1 MKKTLE
7 KLRPIIFELF
17 DHLHQNPELS
27 WKEVKTTSYIADFLK
42 RNGCNVSTFTV
53 HTGVVGELGE
63 GSLTVGV
70 RADMDSL
77 WQEVNGTF
85 QANHS
90 CGHDAHMTMV
100 LGMLLLLN
108 ELKIELPGRLKLI
121 FQPAEEMGDGAL
133 KMIEKQVIDDIDFLY
148 GVHLRPIQELSM
160 GTASPGIIHG
170 AAETV
175 SGRIISFDAH
185 GARPDLGVNAIE
197 VIAAIIEQLKGI
209 RLNPLD
215 SFSVKMTQVSAGGEN
230 KNVIPGF
237 AQFHLDLRAQKNE
250 TMNELVR
257 KVEHILQHIASLF
270 EAKIE
275 FEHQEKVYAAVV
287 NKEAQKIMAHAIVKT
302 LGDENVMPP
311 VITPGAEDF
320 HFYTKERPHLKA
332 AMLGLG
338 CDLAPG
344 LHHQNMKFNREALLD
359 GIEILT
365 RTVLET
371 FEQNYLSILKNE
383 K

>member
-7 KLRPIIFELF
+7 KLSPIIFELF
-17 DHLHQNPELS
+17 EHFHQNPEVS
-27 WKEVKTTSYIADFLK
+27 WKEVNTTSFIANFLK
-42 RNGCNVSTFTV
+42 SNGCEVRTFPD
-53 HTGVVGELGE
+53 HTGVVGELGN
-63 GSLTVGV
+63 GPLTVGV

-77 WQEVNGTF
+77 WQEVNGRF

-100 LGMLLLLN
+100 LGTLLLLK
-108 ELKIELPGRLKLI
+108 EMQLELPGRLKLI
-121 FQPAEEMGDGAL
+121 FQPAEEVGDGAL

-175 SGRIISFDAH
+175 SAKIIGFDAH

-197 VIAAIIEQLKGI
+197 VVSAIVEQLKGI
-209 RLNPLD
+209 RLNPFD
-215 SFSVKMTQVSAGGEN
+215 SFSVKMTQVSAGGDN
-230 KNVIPGF
+230 TNVIPGS

-250 TMNELVR
+250 TMDMLVQ
-257 KVEHILQHIASLF
+257 KVDHILQQVASLF
-270 EAKIE
+270 EVKIE
-275 FEHQEKVYAAVV
+275 FEHKEKVYAAVV
-287 NKEAQKIMAHAIVKT
+287 NPKAQKIMAKAIAEVI
-302 LGDENVMPP
+302 GDENVMPA

-344 LHHQNMKFNREALLD
+344 LHHPNMSFNRDALLN

-365 RTVLET
+365 RTVLAT
-371 FEQNYLSILKNE
+371 FKQN
-383 K
+383 

>member
-7 KLRPIIFELF
+7 KLKPIIFEVF
-17 DHLHQNPELS
+17 DYLHQNPEIS
-27 WKEVKTTSYIADFLK
+27 WKEVNTTNYIAEFLK
-42 RNGCNVSTFTV
+42 SNGCEIKTFPD
-53 HTGVVGELGE
+53 HTGVVGELGN
-63 GSLTVGV
+63 GSFTVGV

-100 LGMLLLLN
+100 LGTLLLLK
-108 ELKIELPGRLKLI
+108 EMQVDLPGQLKLI
-121 FQPAEEMGDGAL
+121 FQPAEEVGNGAL
-133 KMIEKQVIDDIDFLY
+133 KMIEKQVIDDLDFLY

-175 SGRIISFDAH
+175 SAKIIGFDTH

-197 VIAAIIEQLKGI
+197 VVSAIVEQLKGI
-209 RLNPLD
+209 RLNPFD
-215 SFSVKMTQVSAGGEN
+215 SFSVKMTQFNAGGEN
-230 KNVIPGF
+230 KNVIPGS

-250 TMNELVR
+250 TMTELVR
-257 KVEHILQHIASLF
+257 KVEHILLHVASLF
-270 EAKIE
+270 GVKIE
-275 FEHQEKVYAAVV
+275 FDHQEKVYAAVV
-287 NKEAQKIMAHAIVKT
+287 HPEAQRIMAKAIAESI
-302 LGDENVMPP
+302 GEGNVMPP
-311 VITPGAEDF
+311 VVTPGAEDF

-344 LHHQNMKFNREALLD
+344 LHHPNMSFNREALLD
-359 GIEILT
+359 GIEIIT
-365 RTVLET
+365 RTVLAT
-371 FEQNYLSILKNE
+371 FEQKLTSFYQ
-383 K
+383 

>member
-1 MKKTLE
+1 MRNTIKKLTS
-7 KLRPIIFELF
+7 IIFEIF
-17 DHLHQNPELS
+17 DHLHQNPEVS
-27 WKEVKTTSYIADFLK
+27 WKEVNTTRYIVEFLK
-42 RNGCNVSTFTV
+42 SNGCQVTTFPD
-53 HTGVVGELGE
+53 HTGVVGELGND
-63 GSLTVGV
+63 GSMTVGV

-85 QANHS
+85 RANHS

-100 LGMLLLLN
+100 MGMMLLLN
-108 ELKIELPGRLKLI
+108 EMQIQLPGRLKLI
-121 FQPAEEMGDGAL
+121 FQPAEEVGNGAL
-133 KMIEKQVIDDIDFLY
+133 KMIEKQVMDDIDFLY

-175 SGRIISFDAH
+175 SAKIIGFDAH

-197 VIAAIIEQLKGI
+197 VVSAIVEQLKGI
-209 RLNPLD
+209 RLNPFD
-215 SFSVKMTQVSAGGEN
+215 SFSVKMTQVSAGSEN
-230 KNVIPGF
+230 TNVIPGS

-250 TMNELVR
+250 TMDVLVR
-257 KVEHILQHIASLF
+257 KVDHILHQIASLF
-270 EAKIE
+270 EVKIE
-275 FEHQEKVYAAVV
+275 FEHKEKVYAAVV
-287 NKEAQKIMAHAIVKT
+287 NPEAQKIMAQAIAET
-302 LGDENVMPP
+302 IGAENVMPA

-320 HFYTKERPHLKA
+320 HFYTKERPYLKA

-344 LHHQNMKFNREALLD
+344 LHHPNMSFNRKALLD

-371 FEQNYLSILKNE
+371 FNSFD
-383 K
+383 

>member
-7 KLRPIIFELF
+7 KLSPIIFELF
-17 DHLHQNPELS
+17 EHLHQNPEVS
-27 WKEVKTTSYIADFLK
+27 WKEVNTTSFIANFLK
-42 RNGCNVSTFTV
+42 SNGCEVRTFPD
-53 HTGVVGELGE
+53 HTGVIGELGN
-63 GSLTVGV
+63 GPLTVGV

-77 WQEVNGTF
+77 WQEVNGRF

-100 LGMLLLLN
+100 LGTLLLLK
-108 ELKIELPGRLKLI
+108 EMQLELPGRLKLI
-121 FQPAEEMGDGAL
+121 FQPAEEVGDGAL

-148 GVHLRPIQELSM
+148 GVHLRPIQELTM

-175 SGRIISFDAH
+175 SAKIIGFDAH

-197 VIAAIIEQLKGI
+197 VISAIVEQLKGI
-209 RLNPLD
+209 RLNPFD
-215 SFSVKMTQVSAGGEN
+215 SFSVKMTQVSAGGDN
-230 KNVIPGF
+230 TNVIPGS

-250 TMNELVR
+250 TMDRLVQ
-257 KVEHILQHIASLF
+257 KVDHILQQVASLF
-270 EAKIE
+270 EVKIE
-275 FEHQEKVYAAVV
+275 FEHKEKVYAAVV
-287 NKEAQKIMAHAIVKT
+287 NPKAQKIMAKAIAEVI
-302 LGDENVMPP
+302 GAENVMPA

-344 LHHQNMKFNREALLD
+344 LHHPYMSFNRDALLN

-365 RTVLET
+365 RTVLAT
-371 FEQNYLSILKNE
+371 FKQN
-383 K
+383 

>member
-7 KLRPIIFELF
+7 KLSPIIFELF
-17 DHLHQNPELS
+17 EHLHQNPEVS
-27 WKEVKTTSYIADFLK
+27 WKEVNTTSFIANFLK
-42 RNGCNVSTFTV
+42 SNGWEVRTFPD
-53 HTGVVGELGE
+53 HTGVIGELGN
-63 GSLTVGV
+63 GPLTVGV

-77 WQEVNGTF
+77 WQEVNGRF

-100 LGMLLLLN
+100 LGTLLLLK
-108 ELKIELPGRLKLI
+108 EMQLELPGRLKLI
-121 FQPAEEMGDGAL
+121 FQPAEEVGDGAL

-175 SGRIISFDAH
+175 SAKIIGFDAH

-197 VIAAIIEQLKGI
+197 VVSAIVEQLKGI
-209 RLNPLD
+209 RLNPFE
-215 SFSVKMTQVSAGGEN
+215 SFSVKMTQVSAGGDN
-230 KNVIPGF
+230 TNVIPGS

-250 TMNELVR
+250 TMDMLVQ
-257 KVEHILQHIASLF
+257 KVDHILQQVASLF
-270 EAKIE
+270 EVKIE
-275 FEHQEKVYAAVV
+275 FEHKEKVYAAVV
-287 NKEAQKIMAHAIVKT
+287 NPEAQKIMAKAIAESI
-302 LGDENVMPP
+302 GAENVIPA

-320 HFYTKERPHLKA
+320 HFYTKERPDLKA

-344 LHHQNMKFNREALLD
+344 LHHPYMSFNRDALLN

-365 RTVLET
+365 RTVLAT
-371 FEQNYLSILKNE
+371 FEQY
-383 K
+383 

>member
-7 KLRPIIFELF
+7 KLSPIIFELF
-17 DHLHQNPELS
+17 EHLHQNPEVS
-27 WKEVKTTSYIADFLK
+27 WKEVNTTSFIANFLK
-42 RNGCNVSTFTV
+42 SNGCEVRTFPD
-53 HTGVVGELGE
+53 HTGVVGELGN
-63 GSLTVGV
+63 GPLTIGV

-77 WQEVNGTF
+77 WQEVNGRF

-100 LGMLLLLN
+100 LGTLLLLK
-108 ELKIELPGRLKLI
+108 EMQLELPGRLKLI
-121 FQPAEEMGDGAL
+121 FQPAEEVGDGAL

-148 GVHLRPIQELSM
+148 GVHLRPIQELTM

-175 SGRIISFDAH
+175 SAKIIGFDAH

-197 VIAAIIEQLKGI
+197 VVSAIVEQLKGI
-209 RLNPLD
+209 RLNPFV
-215 SFSVKMTQVSAGGEN
+215 SFSVKMTQVSAGGDN
-230 KNVIPGF
+230 TNVIPGS

-250 TMNELVR
+250 TMDMLVQ
-257 KVEHILQHIASLF
+257 KVDHILQQVASLF
-270 EAKIE
+270 EVKIE
-275 FEHQEKVYAAVV
+275 FEHKEKVYAAVV
-287 NKEAQKIMAHAIVKT
+287 NPKAQKIMAKAIAEVI
-302 LGDENVMPP
+302 GAENVMPA

-344 LHHQNMKFNREALLD
+344 LHHPYMSFNRDALLN

-365 RTVLET
+365 RTVLAT
-371 FEQNYLSILKNE
+371 FKQN
-383 K
+383 

>member
-7 KLRPIIFELF
+7 KLSPIIFELF
-17 DHLHQNPELS
+17 EHLHQNPEVS
-27 WKEVKTTSYIADFLK
+27 WKEVNTTSFIANFLK
-42 RNGCNVSTFTV
+42 SNGWEVRTFPD
-53 HTGVVGELGE
+53 HTGVIGELGN
-63 GSLTVGV
+63 GPLTVGV

-77 WQEVNGTF
+77 WQEVNGRF

-100 LGMLLLLN
+100 LGTLLLLK
-108 ELKIELPGRLKLI
+108 EMQLELPGRLKLI
-121 FQPAEEMGDGAL
+121 FQPAEEVGDGAL

-175 SGRIISFDAH
+175 SAKIIGFDAH

-197 VIAAIIEQLKGI
+197 VVSAIVEQLKGI
-209 RLNPLD
+209 RLNPFE
-215 SFSVKMTQVSAGGEN
+215 SFSVKMTQVSAGGDN
-230 KNVIPGF
+230 TNVIPGS

-250 TMNELVR
+250 TMDMLVQ
-257 KVEHILQHIASLF
+257 KVDHILQQVASLF
-270 EAKIE
+270 EVKIE
-275 FEHQEKVYAAVV
+275 FEHKEKVYAAVV
-287 NKEAQKIMAHAIVKT
+287 NPEAQKIMAKAIAESI
-302 LGDENVMPP
+302 GAENVIPA

-320 HFYTKERPHLKA
+320 HFYTKERPDLKA

-344 LHHQNMKFNREALLD
+344 LHHPYMSFNRNALLN

-365 RTVLET
+365 RTVLAT
-371 FEQNYLSILKNE
+371 FEQY
-383 K
+383 